1 MLQLFTVTLFL
12 PVIFIPTLGVPL
24 VEVPEVSYVTVDPA
38 QSKSTSFDST
48 RMQVVVEEI
57 LFARAYA
64 PELVISQQAV
74 MLVGQAAR
82 MV

>member
-1 MLQLFTVTLFL
+1 M
-12 PVIFIPTLGVPL
+12 
-24 VEVPEVSYVTVDPA
+24 TVDPA